1 MFGEKK
7 DYPYGKK
14 IKKKKKK
21 KRKPLHLIYK
31 HKVQRFKDL
40 NVKTEVS

>member
-1 MFGEKK
+1 MEKRL
-7 DYPYGKK
+7 KK
-14 IKKKKKK
+14 RKK